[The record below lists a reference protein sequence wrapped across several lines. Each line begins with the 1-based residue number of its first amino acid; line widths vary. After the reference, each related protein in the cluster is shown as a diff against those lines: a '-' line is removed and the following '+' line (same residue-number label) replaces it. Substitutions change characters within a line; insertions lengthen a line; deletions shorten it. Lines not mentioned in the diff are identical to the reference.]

1 MNAKTTIRKIL
12 FIAVWLC
19 IGGGMLTL
27 LLAAISNKKKGQCSN
42 YVITLKGPENNF
54 FINEK
59 DVMELLTKAGKG
71 TIRGQAVTSFNLNE
85 LEQMLEKND
94 WISEAEL
101 YFDNKDVLHVTVTEK
116 EPVARIFTTEGNSF
130 YIDDAGRK
138 MPLSDKLSAK
148 VPVFTGFP
156 EKKKLS
162 ARDSALLNKIRST
175 ADFIINDPFWMSQ
188 VAQIDITPERKF
200 EMVPVVG
207 NHLVKLGDG
216 ENMPVKF
223 NRLMVFYRQVLC
235 KTGFD
240 KYKLIDVQYKGQV
253 VASKYAGDPKV
264 DSVQLR
270 KNVEKLLRQSAEAAN
285 DTIVKLLPIVSE
297 TETDATITGNE
308 SSPGKEAVDPEQQPD
323 PNPRLQVANPAVRQ
337 PADGGQAV
345 KTAVKKDS
353 KPGTSGKKTTVKK
366 EEPKKPKAVMPKKAE
381 EETNNGYN

>member
-19 IGGGMLTL
+19 IGSGMLTL
-27 LLAAISNKKKGQCSN
+27 MLAAISNKKKGQCSD

-59 DVMELLTKAGKG
+59 DVEELLRKAGKG

-85 LEQMLEKND
+85 LEQMLEKNT
-94 WISEAEL
+94 WISKAEL

-130 YIDDAGRK
+130 YIDNAGRI

-156 EKKKLS
+156 EKKTLT
-162 ARDSALLNKIRST
+162 ARDSALLNDVRVT
-175 ADFIINDPFWMSQ
+175 AAYIINDPFWMSQ
-188 VAQIDITPERKF
+188 VAQIDITAERKF

-216 ENMPVKF
+216 ENMPAKF
-223 NRLMVFYRQVLC
+223 NRLMVFYRHVSS

-285 DTIVKLLPIVSE
+285 DTVLKALPPVSE
-297 TETDATITGNE
+297 PVTNVTITGDE
-308 SSPGKEAVDPEQQPD
+308 KSPGKEAVYPEQQPD
-323 PNPRLQVANPAVRQ
+323 PNPRLQVEDPAVRQ
-337 PADGGQAV
+337 QADGGQAV
-345 KTAVKKDS
+345 KTAVKKDV
-353 KPGTSGKKTTVKK
+353 KPVTSGKKTTVKK
-366 EEPKKPKAVMPKKAE
+366 EESKKPKAVMPKKPE
-381 EETNNGYN
+381 EDKGGYN